1 MAEEQPS
8 NPVAGPPFEQ
18 WAPGYP
24 PPPPKRSQFWPAIV
38 VGTFV
43 IAVAAT
49 IVAVVALVV
58 ATNRPPA
65 SGPTPT
71 TSSPTYGAA
80 EVSAAHQKLCDA
92 YKLAARAVQIETN
105 GENPALA
112 GIATVNG
119 ALILEHALSTTP
131 AIAVGD
137 RTAAVALAEA
147 YSNAQATA
155 ATVRQRDDPLWQ
167 STIGDVN
174 AKDIAMK
181 MVCGRG

>member
-1 MAEEQPS
+1 MAEERPP
-8 NPVAGPPFEQ
+8 NPVAGPPFDQ
-18 WAPGYP
+18 WAQGYP
-24 PPPPKRSQFWPAIV
+24 PPPPKRSRFWPAIALGAV
-38 VGTFV
+38 V

-49 IVAVVALVV
+49 TVAIVALVS

-65 SGPTPT
+65 SGSTPT
-71 TSSPTYGAA
+71 TSSPTYSSA
-80 EVSAAHQKLCDA
+80 EVSAAHQKLRDA
-92 YKLAARAVQIETN
+92 YKLAARAVQIETD

-131 AIAVGD
+131 AIPLGD

-147 YSNAQATA
+147 CSNAQATA

-174 AKDIAMK
+174 AKDAATK
-181 MVCGRG
+181 KVCGDG